1 MMNRSRLVRVLLS
14 FVDVDVDVNAP
25 LRALALARARGLTL
39 ALALALPLALGS
51 RVLHAQDQI
60 GIAVGSTPESAE
72 VEDLEGNPVN
82 LADYIGKKPVLVE
95 FWATWCS
102 LCEALEPQM
111 HSAHDKYGDEVEF
124 LIVAVAVN
132 QSKRR
137 VGRHFEEEGI
147 PGQLL
152 WDGKGAAVR
161 AFQAPS
167 TSYIVVLDATGK
179 VAYTGLGKDQD
190 IEAAIQ
196 KALARES

>member
-1 MMNRSRLVRVLLS
+1 MMNRSRLVRVFFP
-14 FVDVDVDVNAP
+14 FVDVDAP
-25 LRALALARARGLTL
+25 VRARVLARARGF
-39 ALALALPLALGS
+39 PLSIAIAIGS
-51 RVLHAQDQI
+51 QPLYSQDQI
-60 GIAVGSTPESAE
+60 GIALGSTPEAAE
-72 VEDLEGNPVN
+72 VEDLEGKAVN
-82 LADYIGKKPVLVE
+82 LDDYIGKKPVLVE

-102 LCEALEPQM
+102 LCKALEPQM
-111 HSAHDKYGDEVEF
+111 HAVHDKYGDEVEF

-137 VGRHFEEEGI
+137 GGRHADEHGM
-147 PGQLL
+147 PGRLL

-167 TSYIVVLDATGK
+167 TSYVVVLDATGK

>member
-1 MMNRSRLVRVLLS
+1 MSKSHFLRNRFC
-14 FVDVDVDVNAP
+14 FVDVAALP
-25 LRALALARARGLTL
+25 RARALFRARGFT
-39 ALALALPLALGS
+39 LALPLALAAAEP
-51 RVLHAQDQI
+51 LPAQDQI
-60 GIAVGSTPESAE
+60 GIAIGSTPEVAE
-72 VEDLEGNPVN
+72 VEDLDGKAVN

-102 LCEALEPQM
+102 LCKALEPQM

-137 VGRHFEEEGI
+137 VGRHADEHGI
-147 PGQLL
+147 PGRLL

-161 AFQAPS
+161 AFQVPS
-167 TSYIVVLDATGK
+167 TSYVVVLDATGK

-196 KALARES
+196 IALYSPAG